1 MGCRGGAST
10 WWAMAATRAGFA
22 EIFSHILGGHRVAAL
37 SYLTWILG
45 SITWEAM
52 TQFLSYYLNS
62 RLMFWNKCRD
72 YTILELENL
81 WLQGLDWWVASL
93 AFLPKVQMVC
103 AHRKWIN
110 LFFHSTPTQRPWS
123 TSLALICRAL
133 NFLILTFKIC
143 FKIFWPMLDHMVRK
157 LCFVCVRVCVSF
169 EFVSLRIWLFLIIYE
184 ECVVKL
190 RFSTK
195 VYFYWDFQQKLTI

>member
-1 MGCRGGAST
+1 MSHGGHLC
-10 WWAMAATRAGFA
+10 WFRQN
-22 EIFSHILGGHRVAAL
+22 FSHILGGHWAATHARLAL
-37 SYLTWILG
+37 SCLTRILG

-52 TQFLSYYLNS
+52 SQFFSCFYYLNS

-103 AHRKWIN
+103 AHRRWIN

-157 LCFVCVRVCVSF
+157 LRFVCVCVCPLS
-169 EFVSLRIWLFLIIYE
+169 SCL
-184 ECVVKL
+184 
-190 RFSTK
+190 
-195 VYFYWDFQQKLTI
+195 